1 MDATEISPY
10 CPRFQRAVEVI
21 GRRWTGAVVRALMTG
36 SRRFSEIADTVPGIS
51 DRLLSERLKE
61 LEAED
66 IVERVVVPSTPVR
79 VDYRLTAKGRSLFP
93 VLFAMGSW
101 GSEHLFADEPELR
114 DQVDAYLRSAVPE
127 YAMLSDAASNVNE
140 GAE

>member
-1 MDATEISPY
+1 MSGPEISSY

-21 GRRWTGAVVRALMTG
+21 GRRWTGAIVRPLMTG

-79 VDYRLTAKGRSLFP
+79 VDYRLTAKGRELVP
-93 VLFAMGSW
+93 VFEALGAW
-101 GSEHLFADEPELR
+101 SERWIPLPAGTE
-114 DQVDAYLRSAVPE
+114 
-127 YAMLSDAASNVNE
+127 
-140 GAE
+140 